1 MIDHRYRY
9 WNRKEF
15 EIAEKSGMKWSD
27 AVQAARDKCQPLRD
41 PTKVASASLPD
52 DLHHKIYQ
60 LETLRFDNILTPEE
74 ADELEE
80 LHRRYPDRAEKTRE
94 GVVQRLSYD
103 QDTGR
108 PGVGQATIL
117 GLSKKTDG
125 PGFGPDLLGCR
136 KDSCQLMAAAAA
148 QRAPVSQS
156 MNSIGPLGA
165 RAIVVWRR

>member
-80 LHRRYPDRAEKTRE
+80 LHRRYPDGAEKTRE

-103 QDTGR
+103 QDNREARRRTGYD
-108 PGVGQATIL
+108 PGPIKEDGWPRFRTGPAR
-117 GLSKKTDG
+117 LSKG
-125 PGFGPDLLGCR
+125 
-136 KDSCQLMAAAAA
+136 
-148 QRAPVSQS
+148 
-156 MNSIGPLGA
+156 
-165 RAIVVWRR
+165 

>member
-103 QDTGR
+103 QDNREARRRTGYD
-108 PGVGQATIL
+108 PGPIKEDGWPRFRTGPAR
-117 GLSKKTDG
+117 LSKG
-125 PGFGPDLLGCR
+125 
-136 KDSCQLMAAAAA
+136 
-148 QRAPVSQS
+148 
-156 MNSIGPLGA
+156 
-165 RAIVVWRR
+165 